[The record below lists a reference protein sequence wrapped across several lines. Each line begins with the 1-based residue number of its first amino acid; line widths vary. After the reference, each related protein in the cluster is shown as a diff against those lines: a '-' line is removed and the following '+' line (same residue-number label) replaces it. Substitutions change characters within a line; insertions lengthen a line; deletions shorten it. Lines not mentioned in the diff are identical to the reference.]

1 MISEEKMKGR
11 AFRTQVFTPF
21 AFCTTLKII
30 TSDYFWV
37 KKKRR
42 KAMLARIEKNHFY
55 SVLYKKAF
63 YPREDNKNYLPLY
76 QI

>member
-37 KKKRR
+37 KKKE
-42 KAMLARIEKNHFY
+42 EK
-55 SVLYKKAF
+55 
-63 YPREDNKNYLPLY
+63 
-76 QI
+76 QC